1 MLSWIG
7 WIATAMFGVSYLCKR
22 PSALRTVQA
31 LAALLWIVY
40 GVIIH
45 AVPVVAANVIVAGM
59 AVFSM
64 FTRSGSQNI
73 VDPIIASPQPPDRPT
88 YCGL

>member
-22 PSALRTVQA
+22 PAALRTVQA

-64 FTRSGSQNI
+64 FTRSGS
-73 VDPIIASPQPPDRPT
+73 PSSDRCATLAPLESAT
-88 YCGL
+88 PRTLS

>member
-64 FTRSGSQNI
+64 FTRSGSQQTL
-73 VDPIIASPQPPDRPT
+73 S
-88 YCGL
+88 